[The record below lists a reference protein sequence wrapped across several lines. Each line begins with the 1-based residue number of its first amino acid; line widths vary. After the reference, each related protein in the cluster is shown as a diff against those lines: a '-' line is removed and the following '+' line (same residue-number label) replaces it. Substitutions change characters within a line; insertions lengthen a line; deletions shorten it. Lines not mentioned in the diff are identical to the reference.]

1 MRFDARVSR
10 TVLVWSWA
18 IIAIIALS
26 GLPRSALAQSAASH
40 HSVVRRWN
48 ELLLASIRNDMARP
62 VVHARNLFHM
72 SAAMWDAWAVWDEV
86 RIEDGG
92 PKPWLVKENDLSALP
107 WSADG
112 DREEARRASISY
124 AAYGILRWRFADSP
138 GIDDVSPLYDDLME
152 ELGYPVD
159 YASMVGSDPRAIG
172 NQIAAAY
179 IEFGLSD
186 GSNEKEAYANRWY
199 APTNIPLLPFRSGTQ
214 GIENPDRWQPLS
226 LQVFVDQSGN
236 SRATGYPDFLGPE
249 WGNVTPFS
257 LREDQKTIHYD
268 DAGNEFPVYLD
279 PGPPPMLNKTN
290 GFKPAT
296 EEQLKFL
303 QGFEQVLYWSDH
315 LDASDGVLIDASP
328 NSIGNADLPADAKE
342 DFSWFYDALNGGDA
356 GRGYRR
362 NPVTGKMYPK
372 QEVPRADYAR
382 ILAEFW
388 SDGPDSET
396 PPGHWF
402 TILNDVMDHPLF
414 QRRMEGTGPELDALE
429 YDVKAYFALGGGV
442 HDAAIAAWACKGR
455 YDYVRPVSVIRW
467 MAENGQRSDP
477 KQDSYHPLGLELIPG
492 QVEVITPESSQPGER
507 HQYLRMSIGKIA
519 VKCWRGPDYIVNRHA
534 AGCGWI
540 LAINWWPYQRPTFVT
555 PNFAGYVSGHST
567 FSRTAAEILTLLTG
581 SEYFPGGLG
590 EYVAPA
596 KEYLH
601 FEDGPT
607 REVRLQWASYRD
619 ASDQCSLSR
628 IWGGIHPPADDI
640 PGRLMGKVIGPQV
653 WEHATSHFGG
663 KFNKGLKSKECPEDL
678 NGDGTVDDADLTAL
692 YNEMGKECSLDETC
706 DADLNSDLVT
716 NYNDLIVF
724 FQVYLRGGC

>member
-1 MRFDARVSR
+1 MRFHARVSR

-236 SRATGYPDFLGPE
+236 SRATGYPDFLGPS
-249 WGNVTPFS
+249 GAMSPRS
-257 LREDQKTIHYD
+257 LCGRTRKRFI
-268 DAGNEFPVYLD
+268 
-279 PGPPPMLNKTN
+279 MMM
-290 GFKPAT
+290 PAT
-296 EEQLKFL
+296 NFQSILI
-303 QGFEQVLYWSDH
+303 QVRRQC
-315 LDASDGVLIDASP
+315 
-328 NSIGNADLPADAKE
+328 SIRPMD
-342 DFSWFYDALNGGDA
+342 S
-356 GRGYRR
+356 
-362 NPVTGKMYPK
+362 NP
-372 QEVPRADYAR
+372 
-382 ILAEFW
+382 L
-388 SDGPDSET
+388 
-396 PPGHWF
+396 
-402 TILNDVMDHPLF
+402 
-414 QRRMEGTGPELDALE
+414 
-429 YDVKAYFALGGGV
+429 
-442 HDAAIAAWACKGR
+442 
-455 YDYVRPVSVIRW
+455 
-467 MAENGQRSDP
+467 QRS
-477 KQDSYHPLGLELIPG
+477 SLNSSRVSSRSFTG
-492 QVEVITPESSQPGER
+492 QTTS
-507 HQYLRMSIGKIA
+507 M
-519 VKCWRGPDYIVNRHA
+519 
-534 AGCGWI
+534 
-540 LAINWWPYQRPTFVT
+540 
-555 PNFAGYVSGHST
+555 
-567 FSRTAAEILTLLTG
+567 LLT
-581 SEYFPGGLG
+581 
-590 EYVAPA
+590 
-596 KEYLH
+596 
-601 FEDGPT
+601 
-607 REVRLQWASYRD
+607 
-619 ASDQCSLSR
+619 
-628 IWGGIHPPADDI
+628 
-640 PGRLMGKVIGPQV
+640 
-653 WEHATSHFGG
+653 
-663 KFNKGLKSKECPEDL
+663 
-678 NGDGTVDDADLTAL
+678 
-692 YNEMGKECSLDETC
+692 
-706 DADLNSDLVT
+706 
-716 NYNDLIVF
+716 
-724 FQVYLRGGC
+724 VY